1 MEPLGDGS
9 EKGVA
14 GVRPDAGR
22 RPRHPDLPDRPD
34 RRPAVL
40 RIRDTEAIGHGYC
53 LSMGIESA
61 TVLDDRYRLLDEL
74 GHGGMSD
81 VFRASDEVLKRE
93 VAVKV
98 LREVEDPVLRARFV
112 AEAQLLAGLN
122 HPSLV
127 TLLDAGIRSDRPY
140 LVMTLAEGPTLA
152 TQLTA
157 GALSPQTV
165 AEIGTQIA
173 AALAYA
179 HEQGVTHRDV
189 KPSNVLLCADSRAL
203 LADFG
208 IARLA
213 GDLEQHTRS
222 GETIGSPAY
231 LAPEQAA
238 GEVITPA
245 ADVYSLG
252 LVLLEALTGERAFPG
267 PPIEAAVRRL
277 CTPPALPA
285 SLPRAWRDL
294 LQAMTARDP
303 AARPMAEDVSSAL
316 AAIANDLVPPAPEPA
331 ESTQPIGVPH
341 PAEASA
347 GRRRR
352 WILAAAVL
360 IALAATA
367 LVLVMTSGDPAPSD
381 GRTDVPAG
389 VPEQYQAPLQDLH
402 HAIEEPR

>member
-1 MEPLGDGS
+1 
-9 EKGVA
+9 
-14 GVRPDAGR
+14 
-22 RPRHPDLPDRPD
+22 
-34 RRPAVL
+34 
-40 RIRDTEAIGHGYC
+40 
-53 LSMGIESA
+53 MGIESA

-81 VFRASDEVLKRE
+81 VFRAFDDVLKRE

-122 HPSLV
+122 HPGLV

-152 TQLTA
+152 GQLSA
-157 GALSPQTV
+157 GALPPRTV
-165 AEIGTQIA
+165 AEIGTQLA

-222 GETIGSPAY
+222 GETVGSPAY

-238 GEVITPA
+238 GEAITPA

-267 PPIEAAVRRL
+267 PPLESAVRRL
-277 CTPPALPA
+277 CTQPALPA

-303 AARPMAEDVSSAL
+303 DARPTAEDVASAL
-316 AAIANDLVPPAPEPA
+316 AAVANGLVPPAPEPS
-331 ESTQPIGVPH
+331 ESTQPMAVPRPGE
-341 PAEASA
+341 PAS
-347 GRRRR
+347 RHRRR
-352 WILAAAVL
+352 WLLAAALLV
-360 IALAATA
+360 ALALTA
-367 LVLVMTSGDPAPSD
+367 LVLVVTSRDPAPTD
-381 GRTDVPAG
+381 GRRDVPAG

-402 HAIEEPR
+402 DAIEEPQ